1 MKDFDDFEGLSV
13 EEETEVLRS
22 VVEEMGLD
30 NDGGAPFLPLASI
43 PEFCTKYSSRLSLLM
58 LRRYHEW
65 ANS

>member
-1 MKDFDDFEGLSV
+1 M
-13 EEETEVLRS
+13 EEETAVLRS